1 MPVLLFHN
9 YKCGQK
15 IFMGKKEKKNPKP
28 KKQINIQE
36 KDSTNQTRIP
46 WQNEHCQ
53 TYIIL
58 YPVMMRQ
65 NTHLI

>member
-15 IFMGKKEKKNPKP
+15 MFMGKKEKKTQNQ

-36 KDSTNQTRIP
+36 KDSTNQTQIP
-46 WQNEHCQ
+46 WQNEHC
-53 TYIIL
+53 
-58 YPVMMRQ
+58 
-65 NTHLI
+65 

>member
-1 MPVLLFHN
+1 
-9 YKCGQK
+9 
-15 IFMGKKEKKNPKP
+15 MGKKEKKNPKTK

-36 KDSTNQTRIP
+36 KDSTNQTQIP
-46 WQNEHCQ
+46 WQNEYCQ